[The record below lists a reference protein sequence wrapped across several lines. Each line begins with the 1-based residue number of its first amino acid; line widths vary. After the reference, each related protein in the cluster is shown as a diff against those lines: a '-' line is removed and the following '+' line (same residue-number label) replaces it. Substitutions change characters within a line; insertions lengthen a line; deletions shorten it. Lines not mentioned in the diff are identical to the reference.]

1 MRSRFIALSSF
12 QLTRASSFA
21 QFPRRE
27 QTGPGRRPHPGDFH
41 SESSSKHHYLYPCT
55 GVTASIRSILY
66 GAGVKRVIHNLLSNP
81 PVEYAIQDQRK
92 KTSAKSRFV
101 AGEHP
106 VFWKTSFISE
116 KWSRLIKPTQNE
128 EELEKPSVTL
138 PGTVE
143 KIIPSPH
150 PSEPEKAQ
158 ISVEG
163 ADDLYRELRVEN
175 ALQDENGNQVALKAG
190 AQVDVTIEADVSATR
205 PMESSNGKEPA
216 RRS

>member
-1 MRSRFIALSSF
+1 M
-12 QLTRASSFA
+12 T
-21 QFPRRE
+21 
-27 QTGPGRRPHPGDFH
+27 
-41 SESSSKHHYLYPCT
+41 
-55 GVTASIRSILY
+55 
-66 GAGVKRVIHNLLSNP
+66 
-81 PVEYAIQDQRK
+81 
-92 KTSAKSRFV
+92 
-101 AGEHP
+101 
-106 VFWKTSFISE
+106 
-116 KWSRLIKPTQNE
+116 KPIQNE

-205 PMESSNGKEPA
+205 PVESSNGKESS